1 MIHFESVP
9 DSKLTRIYFPPQ
21 KSQFFVNSL
30 FKYGKED
37 KLFSKTVG
45 QANQINTQIIAI
57 TELVLYCV
65 GFVYSNK
72 NLKRKDSVKTQVV
85 FLM

>member
-45 QANQINTQIIAI
+45 QANQIKYTNNCYYGTG
-57 TELVLYCV
+57 TLLCR
-65 GFVYSNK
+65 
-72 NLKRKDSVKTQVV
+72 LC
-85 FLM
+85 LL